1 MQCLVDPELNR
12 VETDLFHHIYRLAA
26 KTLPR
31 IGQLPPTAFFRVG
44 SRAAL
49 PGLTPGNIAALK
61 LDMPGTEDGKDVLA
75 QMLREFAG
83 RADAELAILL
93 LESWMVKPNAEEAKY
108 MKEHGEFS
116 VRPSQHP
123 DRIEIVLINVS
134 KPGGHSWSAW
144 VEIHRDGTGAPSIAP
159 EPPALEYLR
168 SEGRFANI
176 LEDVGSKFSLS

>member
-1 MQCLVDPELNR
+1 MQCLIDPELNR

-26 KTLPR
+26 KTMPK

-44 SRAAL
+44 SRVDL
-49 PGLTPGNIAALK
+49 PGLTPGNVAAVK
-61 LDMPGTEDGKDVLA
+61 LDMPGTEDGKDALA

-83 RADAELAILL
+83 HADADLAILL
-93 LESWMVKPNAEEAKY
+93 LESWMIKPNEEEAKY
-108 MKEHGEFS
+108 IKEHGEFS

-123 DRIEIVLINVS
+123 DRIEIVLISIS

-144 VEIHRDGTGAPSIAP
+144 VEIQRDGHGTPSIAP
-159 EPPALEYLR
+159 EPPPLEYLR

-176 LEDVGSKFSLS
+176 LEDVGSRFSMS

>member
-1 MQCLVDPELNR
+1 
-12 VETDLFHHIYRLAA
+12 
-26 KTLPR
+26 
-31 IGQLPPTAFFRVG
+31 
-44 SRAAL
+44 
-49 PGLTPGNIAALK
+49 
-61 LDMPGTEDGKDVLA
+61 
-75 QMLREFAG
+75 
-83 RADAELAILL
+83 
-93 LESWMVKPNAEEAKY
+93 MVKPSAEEAKY